1 MSLGLDQR
9 SKMSAITINIP
20 ESLHEKLKE
29 IAEQDN
35 STPEQLAV
43 LAIAE
48 KLSCIVTVDYLEAR
62 ARRARSDRF
71 DYLLSKVPD
80 VEPEDRDR
88 L

>member
-1 MSLGLDQR
+1 
-9 SKMSAITINIP
+9 MSAITINIP

-48 KLSCIVTVDYLEAR
+48 KLSCILTVEYLDAR
-62 ARRARSDRF
+62 ARRAKRDRF
-71 DYLLSKVPD
+71 DSLLSKVPD
-80 VEPEDRDR
+80 VEPEERDR

>member
-1 MSLGLDQR
+1 
-9 SKMSAITINIP
+9 MSAITLDIP
-20 ESLHEKLKE
+20 ESLHDKLKE
-29 IAEQDN
+29 IAERDN

-48 KLSCIVTVDYLEAR
+48 KLSCILTVDYLEAR
-62 ARRARSDRF
+62 AHRAKPDRF
-71 DYLLSKVPD
+71 DLLLSKVPD

>member
-1 MSLGLDQR
+1 
-9 SKMSAITINIP
+9 MSAITINIP
-20 ESLHEKLKE
+20 ESLHNKLKE
-29 IAEQDN
+29 IAERDN

-48 KLSCIVTVDYLEAR
+48 KLSCILTVEYLEAR
-62 ARRARSDRF
+62 ARRAQRDRF
-71 DYLLSKVPD
+71 DFLLSKVPD

>member
-1 MSLGLDQR
+1 
-9 SKMSAITINIP
+9 MSAITINIP

-48 KLSCIVTVDYLEAR
+48 KLSCILTVEYLDAR
-62 ARRARSDRF
+62 ARRAKRDRF
-71 DYLLSKVPD
+71 DFLLSKVPD
-80 VEPEDRDR
+80 VEPEERDR

>member
-1 MSLGLDQR
+1 
-9 SKMSAITINIP
+9 MSAITINIP

-29 IAEQDN
+29 VAERDN

-48 KLSCIVTVDYLEAR
+48 KLSCLLTVEYLDER
-62 ARRARSDRF
+62 ARHAKPDRF
-71 DYLLSKVPD
+71 DFLLSKVPD
-80 VEPEDRDR
+80 VEPEDQDR

>member
-1 MSLGLDQR
+1 MSV
-9 SKMSAITINIP
+9 ITINIP

-29 IAEQDN
+29 IAEDN

-62 ARRARSDRF
+62 ARRARPDRF
-71 DYLLSKVPD
+71 DSLLSKVT
-80 VEPEDRDR
+80 RCGTR
-88 L
+88 GSG